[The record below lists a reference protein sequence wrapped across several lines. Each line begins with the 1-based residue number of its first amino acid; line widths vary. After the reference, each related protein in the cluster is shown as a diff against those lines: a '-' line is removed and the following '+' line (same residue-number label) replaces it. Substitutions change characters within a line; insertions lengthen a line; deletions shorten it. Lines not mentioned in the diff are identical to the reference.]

1 MSARRQQEG
10 RQKAPLA
17 RDEVPRADDV
27 ALADTLHEPTSGAAL
42 ADTVASDSPSRRE
55 TRGARSGSE
64 AQRAT
69 PPAASTG
76 RRVTREDPGRY
87 ELDEELGRG
96 GMGRVVLARD
106 RHLGRDVAMKE
117 LLVQALQPDAA
128 MSVGAVTRFLREA
141 RITGQLEHPSIVPV
155 HELGQ
160 REDGTIY
167 YTMQRIRGRSLAR
180 ALREAATLA
189 ERLKLL
195 GHFRDVCEA
204 VAYAHSRGVVHRDLK
219 PENVM
224 VGEFGETLVVDWGL
238 AKVKGESDPGASDI
252 ARRVDVLRG
261 ADASHTVD
269 GHAIGTPA
277 YMSPEQARGDLD
289 AIDERSDVWGLG
301 AMLFEILTGRP
312 PYVGKSALEVLDK
325 VVSEPA
331 PRVRTIEER
340 APPELAAIA
349 DRALIHEPSSRYVGA
364 KPIADEIAAFQDGG
378 QVKAYQ
384 YGARERFVRFVRRHR
399 AASTAVAL
407 VVVAVAVSTGL
418 VGRAYRQSLGA
429 LRAAQESRAEA
440 HAARAAATRRADD
453 TALAL
458 ADAWLERA
466 EHALDTGDPAAAAL
480 YAASALVRAEAA
492 TEGASDRTRRTTE
505 RATDELARER
515 VARARSLVLDAEA
528 ARRFVFARFVDGADH
543 RAALS
548 HDGRQL
554 VVPSADGVSLH
565 PTEGGAAREVTVSA
579 PAAPPSQLVGFLG
592 DDRAIAR
599 FDGPDGATAH
609 AVISLLTGEREAM
622 TFDGASALGVAPIR
636 LALARANGEIELL
649 HGDELGTSAR
659 SSSETPRGDG
669 VHTARSSGDVPRG
682 DDLGVDARSSGE
694 VAGGDELVVAARA
707 ATPHLGGVRL
717 AVSAEGRVAVGSE
730 SLARVDVMSAAGS
743 ALVVVASPRLPA
755 PARALAWSPTGEQLA
770 IGLADPSVLVLGDR
784 GATTPT
790 WLATPGAPTSLA
802 FSGDELVVASD
813 GRLTVLDVMRG
824 VPVETLHVPSGEPMR
839 VEATPTTLVALPAG
853 SEARRPRAMVF
864 TRAPATPRATT
875 LESAALDLAL
885 AADGSLVL
893 ATARELL
900 VASLGPR
907 GLARPRPLGPM
918 PEDVGF
924 PARLAVGADGS
935 ALVSTARG
943 ALVFFTPAG
952 RVDVVTAP
960 SDARP
965 PCPAPVVFAPGS
977 PTGSATAFVGRA
989 DGTVARVRAGGM
1001 SGLSWLTPQRG
1012 AIRDLALSRD
1022 GQTLAVGSLDG
1033 TVRVWSLTSERLL
1046 HTISLTEPPTAL
1058 ALSPDDRRLAIGDR
1072 AGYVEVR
1079 SLASPSAPEV
1089 RYRAHASAIRSL
1101 AWSPD
1106 ARSVL
1111 STSTHGARVH
1121 AVHEEDA
1128 TLERIVRV
1136 RGDAFRALFV
1146 DQGRQI
1152 LLHDGVDVAVLPS
1165 APARREPAA
1174 TLLARAEDRAGVRL
1188 DGAHLTVR

>member
-1 MSARRQQEG
+1 M
-10 RQKAPLA
+10 
-17 RDEVPRADDV
+17 
-27 ALADTLHEPTSGAAL
+27 
-42 ADTVASDSPSRRE
+42 
-55 TRGARSGSE
+55 
-64 AQRAT
+64 
-69 PPAASTG
+69 
-76 RRVTREDPGRY
+76 TREDPGRY

-649 HGDELGTSAR
+649 HGDELAGSTDPSLRDVVERFAGGSDAALRDQARETLRTVSREPSELRTMGLDELSRHGTR
-659 SSSETPRGDG
+659 M
-669 VHTARSSGDVPRG
+669 
-682 DDLGVDARSSGE
+682 LGVAPPERLVPVLIDILADAPEGP
-694 VAGGDELVVAARA
+694 RA
-707 ATPHLGGVRL
+707 AISVQWLEALTMQANGNDVGAWRRFWAEHRDRPHRAWCL
-717 AVSAEGRVAVGSE
+717 E
-730 SLARVDVMSAAGS
+730 AAGS
-743 ALVVVASPRLPA
+743 PVPLL
-755 PARALAWSPTGEQLA
+755 RAQ
-770 IGLADPSVLVLGDR
+770 
-784 GATTPT
+784 
-790 WLATPGAPTSLA
+790 
-802 FSGDELVVASD
+802 
-813 GRLTVLDVMRG
+813 
-824 VPVETLHVPSGEPMR
+824 
-839 VEATPTTLVALPAG
+839 
-853 SEARRPRAMVF
+853 
-864 TRAPATPRATT
+864 
-875 LESAALDLAL
+875 
-885 AADGSLVL
+885 
-893 ATARELL
+893 
-900 VASLGPR
+900 
-907 GLARPRPLGPM
+907 
-918 PEDVGF
+918 
-924 PARLAVGADGS
+924 
-935 ALVSTARG
+935 
-943 ALVFFTPAG
+943 
-952 RVDVVTAP
+952 
-960 SDARP
+960 
-965 PCPAPVVFAPGS
+965 
-977 PTGSATAFVGRA
+977 
-989 DGTVARVRAGGM
+989 
-1001 SGLSWLTPQRG
+1001 
-1012 AIRDLALSRD
+1012 
-1022 GQTLAVGSLDG
+1022 
-1033 TVRVWSLTSERLL
+1033 
-1046 HTISLTEPPTAL
+1046 
-1058 ALSPDDRRLAIGDR
+1058 
-1072 AGYVEVR
+1072 
-1079 SLASPSAPEV
+1079 
-1089 RYRAHASAIRSL
+1089 
-1101 AWSPD
+1101 
-1106 ARSVL
+1106 
-1111 STSTHGARVH
+1111 
-1121 AVHEEDA
+1121 
-1128 TLERIVRV
+1128 
-1136 RGDAFRALFV
+1136 AFRALAA
-1146 DQGRQI
+1146 
-1152 LLHDGVDVAVLPS
+1152 HDPSDDVR
-1165 APARREPAA
+1165 ARLTAA
-1174 TLLARAEDRAGVRL
+1174 LDDPIMSVRDAAARTLLAWGDDAGLDHALRALESFSLPRRHVGFEMLSRFGDHALGYAPDASEEDRVAAIARW
-1188 DGAHLTVR
+1188 REWSSRR